1 MAGVT
6 FQVIRILFFYFLIS
20 FFKFYFFIEVQLNY
34 SVVLITAVQQSDS
47 VIHIFFSYSFPLR
60 FITGY

>member
-47 VIHIFFSYSFPLR
+47 VILLSHFSRVRLCVTP
-60 FITGY
+60 